1 MNKRLNLYCTILLC
15 IMSAVILYSFYAV
28 SKDMVSGFTAGVRS
42 ADIEAKIRN
51 DKNYANS
58 EEYKKLLQERD
69 ESEAWAR
76 AATISFKADLNA
88 EPATFVNQKTGKP
101 AKVWIRTAD
110 VNYQSPR
117 YFIAVKSLCY
127 FVMVVLLITV
137 LVLSFKLIARFR
149 NSENIFLMRNLKLIR
164 IMAFSILAY
173 YIIWWGI
180 TLVEVYFI
188 QHSFGLAGQ
197 TIDIAGSLDFPNGL
211 FEIPF
216 IFIIYEIFAIGVRMR
231 EENQLTV

>member
-1 MNKRLNLYCTILLC
+1 
-15 IMSAVILYSFYAV
+15 
-28 SKDMVSGFTAGVRS
+28 
-42 ADIEAKIRN
+42 
-51 DKNYANS
+51 
-58 EEYKKLLQERD
+58 
-69 ESEAWAR
+69 
-76 AATISFKADLNA
+76 
-88 EPATFVNQKTGKP
+88 
-101 AKVWIRTAD
+101 
-110 VNYQSPR
+110 
-117 YFIAVKSLCY
+117 
-127 FVMVVLLITV
+127 MVVLLITV

-188 QHSFGLAGQ
+188 QQSFSLAGQ
-197 TIDIAGSLDFPNGL
+197 PIDIAGSLDFPNGL